1 MVERKDISL
10 FESKAFNEAIINA
23 FLHNKWVDGNE
34 PMFIVYSDRI
44 KILSRG
50 GLAPLQTKA
59 GFFRGHSVPVNE
71 KLSEIFLQLH
81 ISEKT
86 GRGIPVISSEYGEGA
101 FDFSDNDITVT
112 SPFNFIN
119 EVGDKVGDK
128 VGNKIEGNGLN
139 DSQTKVLAEIRN
151 NPNITKKE
159 LAVVCHLGRT
169 SINDQSRRRFKEEGI
184 HRKSRIEQ
192 IRLLESKLSVWS
204 G

>member
-1 MVERKDISL
+1 MIT
-10 FESKAFNEAIINA
+10 
-23 FLHNKWVDGNE
+23 
-34 PMFIVYSDRI
+34 VYSDRI
-44 KILSRG
+44 EILSRG

-112 SPFNFIN
+112 IPFNFIN
-119 EVGDKVGDK
+119 EVGDKVGNK
-128 VGNKIEGNGLN
+128 VGNKTGEHGLN
-139 DSQTKVLAEIRN
+139 DSQTRVLAEIRN

-159 LAVVCHLGRT
+159 LAVVCHLSRT
-169 SINDQSRRRFKEEGI
+169 SIDNTVAVL
-184 HRKSRIEQ
+184 RKRGFIE
-192 IRLLESKLSVWS
+192 RVGSNKS
-204 G
+204 GYWKAN